1 MTEPRGRE
9 EELEAYLA
17 GDSALS
23 RAYREASD
31 ELPPAHIDARIL
43 SEARRADAPVHAA
56 PGPFSGPWMVP
67 ASLAVIVVAV
77 SVVALLPVHE
87 EVRLPPVPDADQR
100 ITRDREPGA
109 RSVRPA
115 PAAGEGG
122 GLRRDVAPE
131 AARPDQ
137 EKSAA
142 TPAAP
147 RPPEPSGRSG
157 VTGGQGNF
165 EDDVSRIQ
173 VVPEAPERRSFEALP
188 SLEPKREREPP
199 AAEMLRSLPD
209 PEPAPDAAASKDGK
223 EPELAVAPE
232 ARAWLER
239 IARLIGNGELDTA
252 AEELDAFR
260 RRYPSVEIPPAIL
273 SAFDTGN

>member
-1 MTEPRGRE
+1 MTEPRGRD
-9 EELEAYLA
+9 EELEEYLA

-77 SVVALLPVHE
+77 SVVALLTVQ

-100 ITRDREPGA
+100 VTRDREPSA
-109 RSVRPA
+109 RDVRPA
-115 PAAGEGG
+115 PASGEGD

-131 AARPDQ
+131 AGRPDQ

-147 RPPEPSGRSG
+147 RPPAPSGRSG
-157 VTGGQGNF
+157 VSEQGIF
-165 EDDVSRIQ
+165 EDDVSQIR
-173 VVPEAPERRSFEALP
+173 VAPEAPERRRLERAP

-199 AAEMLRSLPD
+199 AAEMLRSLPE
-209 PEPAPDAAASKDGK
+209 PEPAPAAAASKDVK

-239 IARLIGNGELDTA
+239 IARLIENGELDAA
-252 AEELDAFR
+252 AEDLDAFR